1 MNRKSLLV
9 LAISAVTLFV
19 GAAVAQT
26 PPSAAD
32 SAVAYRKAM
41 YQVMFNN
48 WVRILPVTQGKVPFD
63 AKAVQLRAA
72 RANYLTQMIGEGFPP
87 ESAEGKPTRAKP
99 EMWTNRADFDQLMG
113 NLRKS
118 MAALEAAAKTGK
130 LDKVTPAFNASRD
143 ACKACHD
150 KYRTE

>member
-9 LAISAVTLFV
+9 LAVSAVTLFV

-26 PPSAAD
+26 PPSPAD

-48 WVRILPVTQGKVPFD
+48 WVRILPMTQGKVPFD

-72 RANYLTQMIGEGFPP
+72 RAHYLAQMISEGFPP

-99 EMWTNRADFDQLMG
+99 EIWTNRAEFDELMG
-113 NLRKS
+113 KLQKS
-118 MAALEAAAKTGK
+118 MAALEAASKTGK
-130 LDKVTPAFNASRD
+130 LDKVTPAFNATRD

-150 KYRTE
+150 KFRTE

>member
-9 LAISAVTLFV
+9 LAVSAVTLFV
-19 GAAVAQT
+19 GAAIAQT
-26 PPSAAD
+26 PPSPAD
-32 SAVAYRKAM
+32 SAVVYRKAM

-48 WVRILPVTQGKVPFD
+48 WVRLVPITQGKVPFD
-63 AKAVQLRAA
+63 AKAVQLRAS
-72 RANYLTQMIGEGFPP
+72 RANYMAHMISEGFPP
-87 ESAEGKPTRAKP
+87 ESAEGKPSRAKP
-99 EMWTNRADFDQLMG
+99 EIWTNRAEFDQLMG
-113 NLRKS
+113 NLQKS

-130 LDKVTPAFNASRD
+130 LAKVTPAFNATRD